1 MPSVNHIVIDA
12 AKCVGCA
19 KCVDDCPG
27 AHLYIENGKA
37 QARSSGC
44 IECGHC
50 FAICPMGAVDMSNYY
65 TNSCGPVV
73 SMTEFDPQ
81 KLLAAMRS
89 RRSIRRFKPEAV
101 SDGALDMILEAGR
114 SAPTAKNAQDI
125 AYTVLGSQQEAIER
139 ECVGIFRRAQKL
151 ASPVSDA
158 VSKMEITDNF
168 FFKGAPLVIVVS
180 SRSEVDASLASSYM
194 ELMAESLGLGVLYS
208 GFFIV
213 CTKLSAKLR
222 GMLRLPDGHKAITC
236 LVVGHPDVE
245 YQRTVPRKSLRK
257 TVL

>member
-89 RRSIRRFKPEAV
+89 RRSIR
-101 SDGALDMILEAGR
+101 LEAGR

-194 ELMAESLGLGVLYS
+194 EIMAESLGLGVLYS

-245 YQRTVPRKSLRK
+245 YQRTVPRKPLRK

>member
-12 AKCVGCA
+12 AKCVGCGR
-19 KCVDDCPG
+19 CVDDCPG

-37 QARSSGC
+37 NARPGGC

-50 FAICPMGAVDMSNYY
+50 YAVCPQEAVELSNYY
-65 TNSCGPVV
+65 TTGCGPVV
-73 SMTEFDPQ
+73 PMSEFEPQ

-89 RRSIRRFKPEAV
+89 RRSIRRFTDEPV
-101 SDGALDMILEAGR
+101 SGDALDMILEAGR

-151 ASPVSDA
+151 ASPLSDA
-158 VSKMEITDNF
+158 VRSTEVDDHF
-168 FFKGAPLVIVVS
+168 FFKGAPMVIVVS
-180 SRSEVDASLASSYM
+180 SSSDVDAALASSYM
-194 ELMAESLGLGVLYS
+194 ELMAESLGLGVLYC
-208 GFFIV
+208 GYFIV
-213 CTKLSAKLR
+213 CTRLSAKLR
-222 GMLRLPDGHKAITC
+222 GMLSLPDGHKPVTC

-245 YQRTVPRKSLRK
+245 YLRTVPRKPLRK